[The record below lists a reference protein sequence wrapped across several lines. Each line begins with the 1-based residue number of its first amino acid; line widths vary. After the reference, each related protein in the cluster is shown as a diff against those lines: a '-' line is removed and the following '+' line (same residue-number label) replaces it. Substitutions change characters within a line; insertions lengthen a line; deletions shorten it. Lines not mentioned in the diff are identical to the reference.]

1 MRNTIARLGAAAT
14 SCRDSSRRPQPPKLE
29 WQRRE
34 QGGTVGQTKKQVCLI
49 CGKPSIKT
57 ICDACADKVRGEA
70 LNKKKKDE
78 KIKE

>member
-1 MRNTIARLGAAAT
+1 MDGTKNNGRGLPRFL
-14 SCRDSSRRPQPPKLE
+14 SRRLQPLKLE
-29 WQRRE
+29 WQGWE
-34 QGGTVGQTKKQVCLI
+34 KGGTVGQTKKQVCLI

-57 ICDACADKVRGEA
+57 ICDTCADKVRGEA